1 MTAIKTNDLQD
12 YSLTKDDLNYF
23 KNLWPNMAKAWNNGD
38 REPYI
43 IAHKDSIYMVPH
55 SQTLSDPDEIRSFV
69 EGFPENKSQFFDFDI
84 RGNQKLVAVSAKFV
98 LHDMDNKLMDQ
109 GKFIA
114 LFEKAATEKWS
125 MTHAIWNSDLPV
137 AN

>member
-1 MTAIKTNDLQD
+1 MNTNKTKEQQD
-12 YSLTKDDLNYF
+12 YSLTKADLDYF
-23 KNLWPNMAKAWNNGD
+23 KNFWPNMALAWNNGD

-43 IAHKDSIYMVPH
+43 IGHENSIYMVPH
-55 SQTLSDPDEIRSFV
+55 NQTLSNSADIRSFV
-69 EGFPENKSQFFDFDI
+69 EGFPEVKAEFFEFDI
-84 RGNQKLVAVSAKFV
+84 MGNQELVAVSAKF
-98 LHDMDNKLMDQ
+98 LLRDMNNELMDK

-114 LFEKAATEKWS
+114 LFDKTVSGNWN

>member
-1 MTAIKTNDLQD
+1 MTTMKTKDLQD
-12 YSLTKDDLNYF
+12 YSLTEADLDHF

-43 IAHKDSIYMVPH
+43 KAHENSIYMVPH
-55 SQTLSDPDEIRSFV
+55 SQTLSNSADIRSFV
-69 EGFPENKSQFFDFDI
+69 EGFPELKTEFFDFDI
-84 RGNQKLVAVSAKFV
+84 RGNQELVAVSAKFS
-98 LHDMDNKLMDQ
+98 LHDMDDIFMDK

-114 LFEKAATEKWS
+114 LFEKTTSGKWN

-137 AN
+137 AD